1 MTSDE
6 RYILEQLLLEIDF
19 FRNGGVVRLLD
30 TPWLLKSLVQD
41 SVLNLDH
48 GCSPQMRPCR
58 ECRPFN
64 FVSPSDHLHD
74 VPCHHTFLNEV
85 GVGIVQSEDYCARP
99 AFEHVV
105 TNWLRARIT
114 ELKNTAH

>member
-30 TPWLLKSLVQD
+30 TPLLLKSLVQD
-41 SVLNLDH
+41 SLISLDY
-48 GCSPQMRPCR
+48 GCSPQVRPCG

-64 FVSPSDHLHD
+64 LVSPSDHLHD
-74 VPCHHTFLNEV
+74 VPCHHTFPNEV
-85 GVGIVQSEDYCARP
+85 DVGIVHSEDYYARP
-99 AFEHVV
+99 AFEQVV

-114 ELKNTAH
+114 ELQNTSH